1 MLALFF
7 SMSCMTYPPLKKY
20 NQDVRILLE
29 QGKDNRWVIECAGDE
44 LAIASSNYEF
54 AKTEEKQGDV
64 LRAGTHYEVALSS
77 AQKAIKKGERCRPM
91 DSDNDGLSDIDDDC
105 PNQPEL
111 INGFKDEDGCPEQ
124 DSDGDGVFDEI
135 DKCLKKAEDFD
146 DFEDEDGCPEQD
158 NDQDGFADANDAC
171 PNDAE
176 DYDADRDEDGCP
188 EETKDRDGDGIEDA
202 LDNCPRKPESK
213 NGYLDED
220 GCPDKAPTAIRI
232 TSTQIEIKQ
241 KILFETGSNVILEE
255 SYFILEEVGQAL
267 RDYPKLKINIEGHT
281 DSIGSSTYNK
291 KLSQK
296 RAESVKDFLVE
307 REEISSS
314 RLSARGFGEGRP
326 LSDNDSEEGRE
337 QNRRVEFNI
346 IQQEL
351 EMQDSEESQPE

>member
-1 MLALFF
+1 
-7 SMSCMTYPPLKKY
+7 
-20 NQDVRILLE
+20 
-29 QGKDNRWVIECAGDE
+29 
-44 LAIASSNYEF
+44 
-54 AKTEEKQGDV
+54 
-64 LRAGTHYEVALSS
+64 
-77 AQKAIKKGERCRPM
+77 M

-111 INGFKDEDGCPEQ
+111 INGFKDEDGCPEE
-124 DSDGDGVFDEI
+124 DSDGDGIFDEI

-146 DFEDEDGCPEQD
+146 DFEDEDGCPEPD

-171 PNDAE
+171 PNEAE

-202 LDNCPRKPESK
+202 LDNCPRKPETK

-281 DSIGSSTYNK
+281 DSLSGSSTYNK

-296 RAESVKDFLVE
+296 RAESVKDF
-307 REEISSS
+307 
-314 RLSARGFGEGRP
+314 
-326 LSDNDSEEGRE
+326 
-337 QNRRVEFNI
+337 
-346 IQQEL
+346 
-351 EMQDSEESQPE
+351 